1 MQVYQNLGSS
11 LGVYESKLDYI
22 SEFTKI
28 WIYNRVN

>member
-28 WIYNRVN
+28 